1 MALSVDDVQRAAHL
15 ARIEITAAE
24 AVDVQNKLEG
34 VFQMIERMRAVD
46 TTGIVPMSHAQDV
59 MLPLREDRVTESDP
73 QGDKRDLYQ
82 RNAPAVEDG
91 LYLVP
96 KVIE

>member
-1 MALSVDDVQRAAHL
+1 MALSIDDVRRAAHL
-15 ARIEITAAE
+15 ARIEITAGE
-24 AVDVQNKLEG
+24 AIDVRDKLEG
-34 VFQMIERMRAVD
+34 VFGLIERMRAVD

-59 MLPLREDRVTESDP
+59 SMPLREDRVSESDP
-73 QGDKRDLYQ
+73 HCRQRDLHQ
-82 RNAPAVEDG
+82 RNAPAVENG

>member
-1 MALSVDDVQRAAHL
+1 MPLSVDDVLRAAHL
-15 ARIEITAAE
+15 ARIEISPTEAAE
-24 AVDVQNKLEG
+24 VRAKLEG
-34 VFQMIERMRAVD
+34 VFRMIERMRAVD

-59 MLPLREDRVTESDP
+59 ALPLREDRVTE
-73 QGDKRDLYQ
+73 RDQRALYQ
-82 RNAPAVEDG
+82 SGAPAVEDG

>member
-1 MALSVDDVQRAAHL
+1 MALSIDDVQRAAHL

-24 AVDVQNKLEG
+24 AIDVRNKLEG

-46 TTGIVPMSHAQDV
+46 TTGTMPMSHAQDV
-59 MLPLREDRVTESDP
+59 ILPLREDRVTESDP
-73 QGDKRDLYQ
+73 QCHKRELHQ
-82 RNAPAVEDG
+82 RNAPAVEGG

>member
-24 AVDVQNKLEG
+24 AFDVQNKLEG
-34 VFQMIERMRAVD
+34 VFRLIERMRAVD
-46 TTGIVPMSHAQDV
+46 TTGIVPMSYAQDV
-59 MLPLREDRVTESDP
+59 ILPLREDRVSESDP
-73 QGDKRDLYQ
+73 HQRDLYQ